1 MKKLIISFLAIS
13 AFLVVACN
21 SGTEALAES
30 KAKSIGEIEQFIN
43 SNPSDSDLEKAI
55 IIRDS
60 LVFDSISKVNT
71 IEAFEFF
78 VQKYP
83 ESGLI
88 NLAKEKIKEL
98 SGIQLVVPSFRG
110 GEARNYYGNYAPT
123 NLNEN
128 WKLSLGS
135 GRSFAYGK
143 MYVWTGAGW
152 TGQPLVVVDK
162 NVTYLI
168 QGAFDYHLRKINAQ
182 TGEVIWKYK
191 FDDILKGT
199 GTVFINK
206 NARNEEERVVVM
218 QGSRR
223 GEVGNSAIAPSFRAI
238 SFLSGKEL
246 WRMNSEKTASYSRD
260 VDGSALGVGDTAYI
274 GLENGLFTVFNP
286 DPQYAEM
293 KTGMLQPKIYRQLPL
308 FAEKD
313 KASHGGNLVT
323 ESSPTLLGDRIFS
336 TTGSGHVYGYN
347 MKTGKIDW
355 DFYIGA
361 DMDGT
366 PPATDDNCLLITVEK
381 EYIAGKGGVYKL
393 NPAKTGDEAV
403 EWFFPT
409 ENRSY
414 FTWAGGIIGSAAVN
428 DAYVGEN
435 EPHLAVFTGIDGN
448 LYVVNHQK
456 LTSEKVAGTDAKT
469 MYPTPEL
476 VFKKNVGPTIS
487 SPIIVGNKII
497 VATYTGLYLFEHD
510 KNLNFKQLAFMKGTF
525 EASPIVWNGKIYI
538 ASNSSGFLYCL
549 GN

>member
-1 MKKLIISFLAIS
+1 MNKLVIGFLTISMLLA
-13 AFLVVACN
+13 VACN

-30 KAKSIGEIEQFIN
+30 KAKSIGEIEEFIK
-43 SNPSDSDLEKAI
+43 SNPSDGELEKAI
-55 IIRDS
+55 VIRDS
-60 LVFDSISKVNT
+60 LIFDSISKVNT

-78 VQKYP
+78 VQNYP

-88 NLAKEKIKEL
+88 GLAKEKIKEL

-110 GEARNYYGNYAPT
+110 GEARNYYGNYAPS
-123 NLNEN
+123 NLDEN

-206 NARNEEERVVVM
+206 NARTEEERVVVM

-223 GEVGNSAIAPSFRAI
+223 GEVGNSAVAPSFRGV
-238 SFLSGKEL
+238 SFLTGKEL

-286 DPQYAEM
+286 DPQFAEM
-293 KTGMLQPKIYRQLPL
+293 KTGMLQPKIYKQLPL
-308 FAEKD
+308 YTEKD
-313 KASHGGNLVT
+313 KSTHGGNLVT

-347 MKTGKIDW
+347 MKTGKLDW

-366 PPATDDNCLLITVEK
+366 PPATDDNCLIITVEK

-393 NPAKTGDEAV
+393 NPSKTGDEAV

-409 ENRSY
+409 ENKTY

-435 EPHLAVFTGIDGN
+435 EPHLAVFSGIDGN

-456 LTSEKVAGTDAKT
+456 LATEKVVGTDAKT

-510 KNLNFKQLAFMKGTF
+510 KDLKFKQLAFMKGTF

-549 GN
+549 GK

>member
-1 MKKLIISFLAIS
+1 MNKLVIGFLTISMLLA
-13 AFLVVACN
+13 VACN

-30 KAKSIGEIEQFIN
+30 KAKSIGEIEEFIK
-43 SNPSDSDLEKAI
+43 SNPSDGELEKAI
-55 IIRDS
+55 VIRDS
-60 LVFDSISKVNT
+60 LIFDSISKVNT

-78 VQKYP
+78 VQNYP

-88 NLAKEKIKEL
+88 GLAKEKIKEL

-110 GEARNYYGNYAPT
+110 GEARNYYGNYAPS
-123 NLNEN
+123 NLDEN

-206 NARNEEERVVVM
+206 NARTEEERVVVM

-223 GEVGNSAIAPSFRAI
+223 GEVGNSAVAPSFRGV
-238 SFLSGKEL
+238 SFLTGKEL

-286 DPQYAEM
+286 DPQFAEM
-293 KTGMLQPKIYRQLPL
+293 KTGMLQPKIYKQLPL
-308 FAEKD
+308 YTEKD
-313 KASHGGNLVT
+313 KSTHGGNLVT

-347 MKTGKIDW
+347 MKTGKLDW

-366 PPATDDNCLLITVEK
+366 PPATDDNCLIITVEK

-393 NPAKTGDEAV
+393 NPSKTGDEAV

-409 ENRSY
+409 ENKTY

-456 LTSEKVAGTDAKT
+456 LATEKVVGTDAKT

-510 KNLNFKQLAFMKGTF
+510 KDLKFKQLAFMKGTF

-549 GN
+549 GK

>member
-1 MKKLIISFLAIS
+1 MNKLVIGFLTISMLLA
-13 AFLVVACN
+13 VACN

-30 KAKSIGEIEQFIN
+30 KAKSIDEIEEFIK
-43 SNPSDSDLEKAI
+43 SNPSDGELEKAI
-55 IIRDS
+55 VIRDS
-60 LVFDSISKVNT
+60 LIFDSISKVNT

-78 VQKYP
+78 VQNYP

-88 NLAKEKIKEL
+88 GLAKEKIKEL

-110 GEARNYYGNYAPT
+110 GEARNYYGNYAPS
-123 NLNEN
+123 NLDEN

-206 NARNEEERVVVM
+206 NARTEEERVVVM

-223 GEVGNSAIAPSFRAI
+223 GEVGNSAVAPSFRGV
-238 SFLSGKEL
+238 SFLTGKEL

-286 DPQYAEM
+286 DPQFAEM
-293 KTGMLQPKIYRQLPL
+293 KTGMLQPKIYKQLPL
-308 FAEKD
+308 YTEKD
-313 KASHGGNLVT
+313 KSTHGGNLVT

-347 MKTGKIDW
+347 MKTGKLDW

-366 PPATDDNCLLITVEK
+366 PPATDDNCLIITVEK

-393 NPAKTGDEAV
+393 NPSKTGDEAV

-409 ENRSY
+409 ENKTY

-456 LTSEKVAGTDAKT
+456 LATEKVVGTDAKT

-510 KNLNFKQLAFMKGTF
+510 KDLKFKQLAFMKGTF

-549 GN
+549 GK

>member
-1 MKKLIISFLAIS
+1 MNKLVIGFLTISMLLA
-13 AFLVVACN
+13 VACN

-30 KAKSIGEIEQFIN
+30 KAKSIGEIEEFIK
-43 SNPSDSDLEKAI
+43 SNPSDGELEKAI
-55 IIRDS
+55 VIRDS
-60 LVFDSISKVNT
+60 LIFDSISKVNT

-78 VQKYP
+78 VQNYP

-88 NLAKEKIKEL
+88 GLAKEKIKEL

-110 GEARNYYGNYAPT
+110 GEARNYYGNYAPS
-123 NLNEN
+123 NLDEN

-206 NARNEEERVVVM
+206 NARTEEERVVVM

-223 GEVGNSAIAPSFRAI
+223 GEVGNSAVAPSFRGV
-238 SFLSGKEL
+238 SFLTGKEL

-274 GLENGLFTVFNP
+274 GLENGLFTVFTP
-286 DPQYAEM
+286 DPQFAEM
-293 KTGMLQPKIYRQLPL
+293 KTGMLQPKIYKQLPL
-308 FAEKD
+308 YTEKD
-313 KASHGGNLVT
+313 KSTHGGNLVT

-347 MKTGKIDW
+347 MKTGKLDW

-366 PPATDDNCLLITVEK
+366 PPATDDNCLIITVEK

-393 NPAKTGDEAV
+393 NPSKTGDEAV

-409 ENRSY
+409 ENKTY

-435 EPHLAVFTGIDGN
+435 EPHLAVFSGIDGN

-456 LTSEKVAGTDAKT
+456 LATEKVVGTDAKT

-510 KNLNFKQLAFMKGTF
+510 KDLKFKQLAFMKGTF

-549 GN
+549 GK